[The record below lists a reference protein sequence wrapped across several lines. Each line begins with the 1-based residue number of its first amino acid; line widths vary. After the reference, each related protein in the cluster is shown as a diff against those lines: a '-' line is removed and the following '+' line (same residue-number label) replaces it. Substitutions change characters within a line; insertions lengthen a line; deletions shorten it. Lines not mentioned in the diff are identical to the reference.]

1 MEFWRLN
8 DRECTYVPNTCCIIL
23 VKLRHY
29 ELCYRRHSR
38 VAATAVIT
46 RAPNEFPVVVPATA
60 IYTTVTTAML
70 LLLFLL

>member
-1 MEFWRLN
+1 MEFRRLN
-8 DRECTYVPNTCCIIL
+8 DRECRYVPNTHCIIL

-38 VAATAVIT
+38 VAVTAVMT
-46 RAPNEFPVVVPATA
+46 GVPNEFSVVVPATA
-60 IYTTVTTAML
+60 IYTTVSTAVL